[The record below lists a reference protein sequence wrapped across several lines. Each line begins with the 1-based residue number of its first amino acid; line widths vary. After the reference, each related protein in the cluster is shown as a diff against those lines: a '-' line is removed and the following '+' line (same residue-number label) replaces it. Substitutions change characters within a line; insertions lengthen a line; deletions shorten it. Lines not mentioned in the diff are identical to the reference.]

1 MLDSL
6 KVKDLGYTLYSD
18 QSMEAAR
25 AFGIAFQVDTGTLKR
40 YKRFGIDLEAASN
53 REHNQL
59 PVPSV
64 FLVSKGGLIRWVY
77 SNDDYKVRPENDA
90 LLKAA
95 RELGSAAATDQSL

>member
-1 MLDSL
+1 MTDSL
-6 KVKDLGYTLYSD
+6 KVKDLGYELYSD

-25 AFGIAFQVDTGTLKR
+25 AFGIAFQVDDETLSR

-64 FLVSKGGLIRWVY
+64 FLVTKGGAIRWVY
-77 SNDDYKVRPENDA
+77 SNDDYKIRPENDA
-90 LLKAA
+90 LLEAA
-95 RELGSAAATDQSL
+95 RNFGTKADPTAR